1 MYVATPPHPHSPIC
15 LHGIVL
21 SLAWIQL
28 HLYMGGGHKE
38 RIAAVCLQLVIYLQ
52 VLATGDLYVPDFHNL
67 AVI

>member
-1 MYVATPPHPHSPIC
+1 
-15 LHGIVL
+15 
-21 SLAWIQL
+21 
-28 HLYMGGGHKE
+28 MGGGHKE